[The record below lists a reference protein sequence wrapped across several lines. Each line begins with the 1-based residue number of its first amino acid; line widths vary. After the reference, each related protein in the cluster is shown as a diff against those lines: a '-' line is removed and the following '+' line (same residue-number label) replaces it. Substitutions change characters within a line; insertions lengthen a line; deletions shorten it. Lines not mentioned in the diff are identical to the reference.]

1 MKVGDLIQVSKK
13 VHPSVGGNKIG
24 MVTYVSECMP
34 SVDVFLYGYGAT
46 HFLIESL
53 EVINESR

>member
-1 MKVGDLIQVSKK
+1 MKVGDLIQVSGK

-24 MVTYVSECMP
+24 IVTYVSKYLP
-34 SVDVFLYGYGAT
+34 SVDVFLFDHGAT

-53 EVINESR
+53 EAINESR